1 VERNYSAEVV
11 LHGGDVG
18 EDSFAFQ
25 KLVLHFVF
33 GNYNCPKW
41 ESVTPSYFF
50 PAVLKSHWL
59 CKVHEGHFIFS
70 LLNLFSFGI
79 RIGGMCEC
87 RGKSRFLKKIIYL
100 AALDLSVARGIF
112 H

>member
-1 VERNYSAEVV
+1 MGAY
-11 LHGGDVG
+11 VG

-50 PAVLKSHWL
+50 PVS
-59 CKVHEGHFIFS
+59 
-70 LLNLFSFGI
+70 
-79 RIGGMCEC
+79 
-87 RGKSRFLKKIIYL
+87 
-100 AALDLSVARGIF
+100 
-112 H
+112 